1 MQRGEDR
8 KTENGIQPMTRKIL
22 IEAFGA
28 LTTND
33 TYSGD
38 LDRETIA
45 EATLQEIDSLIDLSS
60 IDTIVTGM
68 NPEFTYAL
76 QHAINALDLDINVN
90 AFYPDVNS
98 IKEQDNISYQEAW
111 QRGYTWRN
119 NKLFVANDSND
130 QQTVVDAAIRVGDA
144 DSSGVAMLEQA
155 RRKNV
160 PAIDINLNGLI
171 DRDLTALASDGDNE
185 TLDEY
190 TESEPSASESVDTTE
205 EEPVSAIHGIGS
217 AYSDRLNSH
226 GIETVSDLSNSD
238 PETIGSGI
246 DGVSP
251 TMVAEWV
258 EGARI
263 KANA

>member
-1 MQRGEDR
+1 
-8 KTENGIQPMTRKIL
+8 MTRKIL

-45 EATLQEIDSLIDLSS
+45 KATLQELDSLIDLSS

-76 QHAINALDLDINVN
+76 QHAINSLNVDINVN

-130 QQTVVDAAIRVGDA
+130 QQSVVDAAVRVGDA
-144 DSSGVAMLEQA
+144 DSSGIAMLEQA

-160 PAIDINLNGLI
+160 PAIDINLDGVV
-171 DRDLTALASDGDNE
+171 DRDLAALASDGENE

-190 TESEPSASESVDTTE
+190 SESTSESSDSETGAEKQPVATVD
-205 EEPVSAIHGIGS
+205 GIGS
-217 AYSDRLNSH
+217 AYSERLHNH
-226 GIETVSDLSNSD
+226 GIETVSDLSSTD
-238 PETIGSGI
+238 PETIGTEI

-251 TMVAEWV
+251 AMVAEWV
-258 EGARI
+258 EGARN
-263 KANA
+263 KSNA